1 MEQQEGKT
9 VVTIRDVAQRAGVA
23 VPTASRALSG
33 GSASEATRRKVQ
45 EAAEA
50 LHFVPNPA
58 ARRLTGGH
66 SNVVALVVDEPT
78 DFLFRDD
85 FLAGILGQLSM
96 SLARENLLPFLILAE
111 PDNAKG
117 FEQLLHRSGAEGV
130 VVASFH
136 EGRKFA
142 DMLKRFDKPTVF
154 IGSPPKGFKCPYV
167 DVDNYDGGYQ
177 AGKLLV
183 ERGCRHI
190 ALIEGPRDMPTPKE
204 RTAGFRAALKEQG
217 LEPIASY
224 AGSYEM
230 DNGLKS
236 MERIIAEYP
245 QVDGVFAHSDKIAAG
260 ALHVLDRFDK
270 QVPQDVA
277 VVGFDDL
284 QAARLLNPQLT
295 TLAQPL
301 DDMAEA
307 ATRILAHRLENGTWR
322 VSFQRFPVRLVRR
335 ESA

>member
-23 VPTASRALSG
+23 VSTASRALSG

-117 FEQLLHRSGAEGV
+117 FEQLLQRSGAEGV

-142 DMLKRFDKPTVF
+142 DMLKRLSL
-154 IGSPPKGFKCPYV
+154 I
-167 DVDNYDGGYQ
+167 
-177 AGKLLV
+177 
-183 ERGCRHI
+183 HI
-190 ALIEGPRDMPTPKE
+190 
-204 RTAGFRAALKEQG
+204 
-217 LEPIASY
+217 
-224 AGSYEM
+224 
-230 DNGLKS
+230 
-236 MERIIAEYP
+236 
-245 QVDGVFAHSDKIAAG
+245 
-260 ALHVLDRFDK
+260 
-270 QVPQDVA
+270 
-277 VVGFDDL
+277 
-284 QAARLLNPQLT
+284 
-295 TLAQPL
+295 
-301 DDMAEA
+301 
-307 ATRILAHRLENGTWR
+307 
-322 VSFQRFPVRLVRR
+322 
-335 ESA
+335 

>member
-23 VPTASRALSG
+23 VSTASRALSG

-117 FEQLLHRSGAEGV
+117 FEQLLQRSGAEGV

-204 RTAGFRAALKEQG
+204 RTDGFRAALKEQG
-217 LEPIASY
+217 LERSLRMRVVMRWITVSNPWSGLLPSIRRWMVFSRIPTRLRLARCMCLT
-224 AGSYEM
+224 GST
-230 DNGLKS
+230 S
-236 MERIIAEYP
+236 RC
-245 QVDGVFAHSDKIAAG
+245 
-260 ALHVLDRFDK
+260 
-270 QVPQDVA
+270 
-277 VVGFDDL
+277 
-284 QAARLLNPQLT
+284 
-295 TLAQPL
+295 
-301 DDMAEA
+301 
-307 ATRILAHRLENGTWR
+307 
-322 VSFQRFPVRLVRR
+322 RR
-335 ESA
+335 MSPS